1 MATES
6 KVVELDVRE
15 DLKNKVEPFQKIMG
29 AVDSLNEN
37 DVFVLHTPFIPEPL
51 LKVMKNKGYS
61 NEVATEVENVHYITT
76 FKREL

>member
-29 AVDSLNEN
+29 AVETLEDD
-37 DVFVLHTPFIPEPL
+37 DVFVLHTPFIPTPL
-51 LKVMKNKGYS
+51 LNVMKGKGYS
-61 NEVATEVENVHYITT
+61 NEVEEIEPEHYATT
-76 FKREL
+76 FKKNL